1 MLLGK
6 ELHTKKNV
14 VHEENDNLGLPKK
27 LIKAV
32 IMVINNLSCLGKKK
46 KIEQNQQ
53 RLQLLSV
60 LLLLLKIVFFKY
72 PSMIFVLNR
81 LELSLSYD

>member
-14 VHEENDNLGLPKK
+14 AHEENDNLGLSKK

-32 IMVINNLSCLGKKK
+32 IMVINTLSCLGKK
-46 KIEQNQQ
+46 NWT
-53 RLQLLSV
+53 
-60 LLLLLKIVFFKY
+60 
-72 PSMIFVLNR
+72 
-81 LELSLSYD
+81 ELAETAVTITPAPVA

>member
-14 VHEENDNLGLPKK
+14 AHEENDNLGLSKK

-32 IMVINNLSCLGKKK
+32 IMVINTLSCLGKK
-46 KIEQNQQ
+46 NWT
-53 RLQLLSV
+53 
-60 LLLLLKIVFFKY
+60 
-72 PSMIFVLNR
+72 
-81 LELSLSYD
+81 ELAEIAVTISPAPVA